1 MPKKSIN
8 KFRGLPQS
16 IRTEGETITIHE
28 PGKGPVEVQKGGAKL
43 DRKPYDLSGLINT
56 PPPYGQ
62 AWLDANGL
70 VVVYTH
76 GRAVLQYR
84 K

>member
-8 KFRGLPQS
+8 KFRGIDEHIQNVLNQ
-16 IRTEGETITIHE
+16 E
-28 PGKGPVEVQKGGAKL
+28 PVTVPAAKRQVNIL
-43 DRKPYDLSGLINT
+43 DTPGPYD
-56 PPPYGQ
+56 Q